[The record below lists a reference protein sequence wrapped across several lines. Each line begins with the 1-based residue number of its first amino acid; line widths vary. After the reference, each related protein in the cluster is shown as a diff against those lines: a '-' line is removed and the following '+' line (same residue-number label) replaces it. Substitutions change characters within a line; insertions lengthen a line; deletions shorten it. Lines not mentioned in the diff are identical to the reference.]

1 MTVPTAE
8 ARPTSARQ
16 VFRRAFIWGAVLTA
30 VVAVVGGAVGWFAAG
45 WPGLVSALIGAGIA
59 LVFTALTTVGV
70 LIADRYDSAMFLIVT
85 MGGFLLKLV
94 LFIVLM
100 SVLRGQPFIAPLV
113 LFATSIAAVVGTLA
127 IDAFVVM
134 RSRIPVTSTAG

>member
-1 MTVPTAE
+1 MTVPTTE
-8 ARPTSARQ
+8 PRPTSARQ

-30 VVAVVGGAVGWFAAG
+30 VVAVVGGAAGWSAAG

-113 LFATSIAAVVGTLA
+113 LFATSVAAVVGTLA

-134 RSRIPVTSTAG
+134 RSRIPVASTAG